1 MIKIVAKE
9 KTTLFLL
16 LTSIGYSRV
25 KVKQLT
31 KYRAI
36 SVNEV
41 PVTRPDYDLQQ
52 GDIVVIRSKKEM
64 VGVNQRYKGLEIVY
78 EDADIIVINK
88 PPGLLTIA
96 SETEKV
102 KTAYYRLTA
111 YLNKQTEE
119 RRFNVKERVFI
130 VHRLDQGTSGLL
142 VFARSELA
150 KRALQDAWDAAE
162 KRYAVIVE
170 GVPRKK
176 KGSVESYL
184 YESKAFRVYSKNFD
198 DGKGK
203 YAVTEYEVV
212 KEGDEYALL
221 DINLKSGRKN
231 QIRVH
236 LADMGHPIVGD
247 KKYGKKDRGHKRLA
261 LHARSISFRHPSS
274 GKKLNF
280 EARVSAYI
288 ENLVGSEKKQT
299 EISS

>member
-212 KEGDEYALL
+212 KEGDEYARL

-236 LADMGHPIVGD
+236 MADIGHPVAGD
-247 KKYGKKDRGHKRLA
+247 KKYGAQTDPIGRLA
-261 LHARSISFRHPSS
+261 LHACYLAFPHPVTGKRMEFTLEMPARFNALFQKKTS
-274 GKKLNF
+274 GK
-280 EARVSAYI
+280 S
-288 ENLVGSEKKQT
+288 
-299 EISS
+299 

>member
-1 MIKIVAKE
+1 MINIVAKE
-9 KTTLFLL
+9 KTTLLLL
-16 LTSIGYSRV
+16 LTSAGYSRV

-41 PVTRPDYDLQQ
+41 PVARPDHGLLP
-52 GDIVVIRSKKEM
+52 GDVIAIRSQKEM
-64 VGVNQRYKGLEIVY
+64 IGVDQHYKGLEIVH

-111 YLNKQTEE
+111 YLNKQTKE

-142 VFARSELA
+142 VFARNELA
-150 KRALQDAWDAAE
+150 KRALQDAWQESE
-162 KRYAVIVE
+162 KRYMVIVE

-176 KGSVESYL
+176 KGLVESYL
-184 YESKAFRVYSKNFD
+184 YESKAFRVYSKSFD
-198 DGKGK
+198 DGEGK

-212 KEGDEYALL
+212 KEGDEYARL

-236 LADMGHPIVGD
+236 MADIGHPVAGD
-247 KKYGKKDRGHKRLA
+247 KKYGAQTDPLGRLA
-261 LHARSISFRHPSS
+261 LHACYLAFPHPVT
-274 GKKLNF
+274 GKRMEFAL
-280 EARVSAYI
+280 EMPARFNA
-288 ENLVGSEKKQT
+288 LFQKKT
-299 EISS
+299 GGKA